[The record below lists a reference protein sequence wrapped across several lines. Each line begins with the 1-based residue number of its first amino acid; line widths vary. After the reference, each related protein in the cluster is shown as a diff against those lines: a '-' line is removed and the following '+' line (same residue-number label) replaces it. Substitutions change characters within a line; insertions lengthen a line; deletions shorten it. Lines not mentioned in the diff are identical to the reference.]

1 MKIEKGD
8 IFLLNDRV
16 YLLVI
21 RDPQDGFSDD
31 YGDFPSTTECVP
43 AVRSSYVVD
52 DQADLESIG
61 LVFRNWAEMGL
72 DWVWID
78 TQAHNNIRTDA
89 LERLERV
96 AQDRSDDDYDQEQG
110 RVGTIQAVYSQ
121 IRRGLAGGISPDP
134 RRPHDTR
141 LRRDLQ
147 GARTVM
153 RNMPNAMG

>member
-96 AQDRSDDDYDQEQG
+96 AQDRSDQADDDG
-110 RVGTIQAVYSQ
+110 VGTIRAIYAQ
-121 IRRGLAGGISPDP
+121 IRCGLAGGISPDP